1 MERSFGVRLGRPFGL
16 AFPRGRAGAR
26 RRPPRGRARSARPV
40 SRLPPM
46 LAAAAAQARAA
57 TAVVWR
63 RRRLRIALVCVS
75 VALPL
80 LAGGWLWLRSSPL
93 VAVEHVR
100 VTGVAASAGPNS
112 AQIEGAL
119 VAAAHGMSTLDVNVA
134 RLRAAVASF
143 PVVRSVRARAS
154 FPHGLRIEVREQPP
168 VAVLVAAGVRAAVAA
183 DGVVLGPEYVS
194 GSLPVL
200 SAGGAAAAS
209 LSAVGGHVRDGS
221 LRAAL
226 TVLGAA
232 PAPLA
237 QTVGKA
243 YAGPKG
249 LTLVLRGGL
258 LAYFGDATRPH
269 AKWLSLAR
277 VLADPSSEGAAYV
290 DVRVPE
296 APAAGFPPGAARPTV
311 AGESEASKIA
321 EPATAQALAAGLS
334 AAVGATSASSP
345 AAPQGSTSSSSPP
358 AESAAPS
365 EASSTSSQSAQAETP
380 APSQPGSSRGTEASA
395 AASGSEGTEG

>member
-1 MERSFGVRLGRPFGL
+1 
-16 AFPRGRAGAR
+16 
-26 RRPPRGRARSARPV
+26 
-40 SRLPPM
+40 
-46 LAAAAAQARAA
+46 
-57 TAVVWR
+57 
-63 RRRLRIALVCVS
+63 
-75 VALPL
+75 
-80 LAGGWLWLRSSPL
+80 
-93 VAVEHVR
+93 
-100 VTGVAASAGPNS
+100 
-112 AQIEGAL
+112 
-119 VAAAHGMSTLDVNVA
+119 MSTSA

-200 SAGGAAAAS
+200 SAGSAAAAS

-237 QTVGKA
+237 QTVEKA

-277 VLADPSSEGAAYV
+277 VLADPSSARRRIRRRARSRSSCG
-290 DVRVPE
+290 
-296 APAAGFPPGAARPTV
+296 GFPARHRAPHRGRGKRSVKRRRTGHRAGAGGGSERRRGSDRREQPGRPRGLARARHPRRR
-311 AGESEASKIA
+311 K
-321 EPATAQALAAGLS
+321 ALRRLKRARRAR
-334 AAVGATSASSP
+334 SP
-345 AAPQGSTSSSSPP
+345 L
-358 AESAAPS
+358 
-365 EASSTSSQSAQAETP
+365 QAETP
-380 APSQPGSSRGTEASA
+380 APSQPGSSAGAEASA
-395 AASGSEGTEG
+395 GASGSEGTEGG

>member
-1 MERSFGVRLGRPFGL
+1 MERSFGLRAGRPFGL

-26 RRPPRGRARSARPV
+26 RRPPRGPAHGVHWAP
-40 SRLPPM
+40 RLPSK
-46 LAAAAAQARAA
+46 LAAAVARARAA
-57 TAVVWR
+57 IAAVWA
-63 RRRLRIALVCVS
+63 RRRLRIALVC
-75 VALPL
+75 ALGALAL

-100 VTGVAASAGPNS
+100 VTGVAASAGRNS

-119 VAAAHGMSTLDVNVA
+119 VAAAHRMSTLDVNSA

-143 PVVRSVRARAS
+143 PVVRSVRAHAS

-183 DGVVLGPEYVS
+183 DGVVLGSEYVS

-200 SAGGAAAAS
+200 SADSADAPA

-226 TVLGAA
+226 SVLGAA
-232 PAPLA
+232 PAPVA
-237 QTVGKA
+237 QTVEKA
-243 YAGPKG
+243 YSGPKG

-277 VLADPSSEGAAYV
+277 VLADPSSAGAAYV

-296 APAAGFPPGAARPTV
+296 APAAGFPPGTARPTV
-311 AGESEASKIA
+311 AGESEARNVA
-321 EPATAQALAAGLS
+321 EPATAQALAAGLN
-334 AAVGATSASSP
+334 AAVGATGSSSP
-345 AAPQGSTSSSSPP
+345 AAPTGSPSASSPQ

-365 EASSTSSQSAQAETP
+365 ETGSTSSQSTQAETP
-380 APSQPGSSRGTEASA
+380 APSQPGSSAGVQAGAATSA
-395 AASGSEGTEG
+395 TEG